1 MELNK
6 KSLFREK
13 CFVNGKWSDSK
24 NGNTLEVNNPAT
36 FEIIGKVPNFSAEET
51 KSAINHADEA
61 FQSWKNTTAKERS
74 IILKKWSDL
83 IIENVTGFYFDRNDP
98 FEKYINEIYLNEFC
112 ISPLKS
118 LSLHVTNVNSSYG
131 LSPFIDYQKLWDEN

>member
-1 MELNK
+1 MTSKYLLNNY
-6 KSLFREK
+6 LENFY
-13 CFVNGKWSDSK
+13 
-24 NGNTLEVNNPAT
+24 NTCL
-36 FEIIGKVPNFSAEET
+36 
-51 KSAINHADEA
+51 
-61 FQSWKNTTAKERS
+61 
-74 IILKKWSDL
+74 
-83 IIENVTGFYFDRNDP
+83 DRNDP

>member
-1 MELNK
+1 MISK
-6 KSLFREK
+6 KMVEK
-13 CFVNGKWSDSK
+13 YWDNLVKTCEKR
-24 NGNTLEVNNPAT
+24 
-36 FEIIGKVPNFSAEET
+36 
-51 KSAINHADEA
+51 H
-61 FQSWKNTTAKERS
+61 
-74 IILKKWSDL
+74 
-83 IIENVTGFYFDRNDP
+83 DP